1 MNEEEKE
8 KKEDITIEDLKV
20 AIEYMQNEFLKRLD
34 KQEENHA
41 KELEIEQK
49 KYKMAINTIRIFII
63 CIAIF
68 LTVWAIGYFLVGRAD
83 MQYIECNNGTAIQN
97 QILKEGAKHVK

>member
-63 CIAIF
+63 CVAVF
-68 LTVWAIGYFLVGRAD
+68 LTVWAIGYFLIGHSD
-83 MQYIECNNGTAIQN
+83 LQYIECNNGTTIQN

>member
-8 KKEDITIEDLKV
+8 KKEDITIEDIKV

-34 KQEENHA
+34 KQEENHS

-49 KYKMAINTIRIFII
+49 KYK
-63 CIAIF
+63 
-68 LTVWAIGYFLVGRAD
+68 
-83 MQYIECNNGTAIQN
+83 
-97 QILKEGAKHVK
+97 

>member
-8 KKEDITIEDLKV
+8 KEEDITIEDLKI

-34 KQEENHA
+34 KQEENHS

-68 LTVWAIGYFLVGRAD
+68 LTVWVIGYFLVGRSD
-83 MQYIECNNGTAIQN
+83 VQYIKLNNGTAIQN
-97 QILKEGAKHVK
+97 QFLKDGAKYVE

>member
-34 KQEENHA
+34 KQEENHS

-63 CIAIF
+63 CITIF
-68 LTVWAIGYFLVGRAD
+68 LTIWVIGYFLIGRSD
-83 MQYIECNNGTAIQN
+83 MQYIECNNGTTIQN
-97 QILKEGAKHVK
+97 QVLRDGAKHVE